1 MPILN
6 YTTGIAAEKT
16 IGEIQKN
23 LASHGATAILAEYDG
38 NGNIVMLK
46 FKIPVNGQLIGY
58 QLPSDW
64 RPVLKVMESHPKV
77 PRRLCT
83 QEQALRVSWRII
95 KDWVEAQMAIV
106 ETQMAPLD
114 EVFLPYAITKSGRT
128 LYYHVQESNL
138 LTAPSDQ

>member
-1 MPILN
+1 MN

-23 LASHGATAILAEYDG
+23 LAAHGAQAILAEYDDS
-38 NGNIVMLK
+38 GNIVMIK
-46 FKIPVNGQLIGY
+46 FKIPVNGQSIGY

-83 QEQALRVSWRII
+83 QDQALRVSWRII
-95 KDWVEAQMAIV
+95 KDWVAAQMALV

-114 EVFLPYAITKSGRT
+114 EVFLPYAITPSGRT
-128 LYYHVQESNL
+128 LYDHVQETHL
-138 LTAPSDQ
+138 LSAPQ